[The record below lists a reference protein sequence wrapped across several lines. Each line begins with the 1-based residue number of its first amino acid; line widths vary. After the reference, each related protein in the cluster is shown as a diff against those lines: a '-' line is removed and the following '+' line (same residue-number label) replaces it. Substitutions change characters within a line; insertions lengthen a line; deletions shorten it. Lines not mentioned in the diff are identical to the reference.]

1 MIELNVPRGVRGVMT
16 TREGG
21 ISKGMYGSFNLGTHV
36 DDDPVRVEHNRARLA
51 YQLGVELAWMNQVHG
66 TQCAYRTA
74 ATLIPTADAQWTEQ
88 SEIGLCV
95 GVADCLP
102 VGLVKRDGS
111 AVAVAH
117 AGWRGLAAGV
127 IENAAEPLA
136 DQVQAILG
144 PCIGPRAFQVG
155 PEVRQAFVDQHSD
168 WSEFFVADRDDRF
181 LADLRGLARARLHRL
196 GIEVIQDIDE
206 CTFSHPERWFS
217 YRREAPGGRMA
228 MVLWLG

>member
-88 SEIGLCV
+88 SELGLCV

-117 AGWRGLAAGV
+117 AQGVQVDAEALHKMIDFAAREHRFHQPSMLQDV
-127 IENAAEPLA
+127 RADRETEIESLNGFIVNAA
-136 DQVQAILG
+136 
-144 PCIGPRAFQVG
+144 R
-155 PEVRQAFVDQHSD
+155 
-168 WSEFFVADRDDRF
+168 
-181 LADLRGLARARLHRL
+181 RL
-196 GIEVIQDIDE
+196 GIAVPRNELI
-206 CTFSHPERWFS
+206 
-217 YRREAPGGRMA
+217 YGL
-228 MVLWLG
+228 VLARQAASAFWKQQPKA